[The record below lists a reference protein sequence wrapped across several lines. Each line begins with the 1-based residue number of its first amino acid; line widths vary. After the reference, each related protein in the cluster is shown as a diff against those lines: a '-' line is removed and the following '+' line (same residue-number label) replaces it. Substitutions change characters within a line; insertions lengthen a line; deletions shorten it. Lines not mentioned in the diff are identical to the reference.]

1 MRRASASILTH
12 KKVIYSSSGSLPI
25 VRMAY
30 DTEALILFIA
40 TVLPLGVWL
49 ATNGDLSGGSF
60 LHFLQT
66 HDSRWTA
73 ARVRD
78 ALDPPHPRRAARARQ
93 DEVKSTTQA
102 TASTLRAPPYRRR
115 SFNWAWLTRVLPL
128 ERRRALLLLRS
139 SLAPLVRL
147 ALLVSCPLPG
157 LATKMELL
165 GIKASI

>member
-1 MRRASASILTH
+1 MRRDSASILTH

-102 TASTLRAPPYRRR
+102 TASTLRAPPLQ
-115 SFNWAWLTRVLPL
+115 AEELQLGVADP
-128 ERRRALLLLRS
+128 RATAGTKTGPPAAAFLARS
-139 SLAPLVRL
+139 SR
-147 ALLVSCPLPG
+147 
-157 LATKMELL
+157 
-165 GIKASI
+165 